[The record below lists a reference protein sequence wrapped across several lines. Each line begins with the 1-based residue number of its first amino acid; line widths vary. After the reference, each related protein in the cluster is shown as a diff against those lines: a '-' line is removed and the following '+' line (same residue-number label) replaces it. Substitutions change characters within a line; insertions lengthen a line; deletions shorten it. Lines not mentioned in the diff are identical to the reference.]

1 MQTYDVYRIRA
12 VAELRELLIAFLARA
27 GFDSFE
33 ETEAGLDAYGTTD
46 RREEFAGVLDELGH
60 QFDFT
65 YERTALEPRNW
76 NEVWESQFT
85 PIRIDDKLLI
95 RASFHPS
102 EPGFA
107 QELVIDPRMAFGTG
121 HHETTYMMCELLLGG
136 AVAGGRVFDYGSG
149 TGVLAILA
157 KRLGASY
164 VDAVD
169 IEEPS
174 VENTRENAEL
184 NGVVLDQIV
193 LGTLDDVPVGPPYDL
208 ILANINRN
216 VILATAGALYERLA
230 KGGSVF
236 FSGVLAQDEPLVVSR
251 LTELGYRHRETRAR
265 GDWRALV
272 VSR

>member
-1 MQTYDVYRIRA
+1 MQDYDVYRITTA
-12 VAELRELLIAFLARA
+12 PATGELLIAFLANA

-33 ETEAGLDAYGTTD
+33 ETEAGLDAYGATD
-46 RREEFAGVLDELGH
+46 RREEFAGVLDELSH

-65 YERTALEPRNW
+65 YERTELENRNW
-76 NEVWESQFT
+76 NEVWESQFQ
-85 PIRIDDKLLI
+85 PIHIDDKLLI
-95 RASFHPS
+95 RASFHPP
-102 EPGFA
+102 EAGFR

-121 HHETTYMMCELLLGG
+121 HHETTYMMCELLFEG
-136 AVAGGRVFDYGSG
+136 AVAGARVFDYGSG

-174 VENTRENAEL
+174 AENTRENAEL
-184 NGVVLDQIV
+184 NGVTLDQIV
-193 LGTLDDVPVGPPYDL
+193 LGMLDDVPVGPPYDL
-208 ILANINRN
+208 IVANINRN

-230 KGGSVF
+230 DGGSVY
-236 FSGVLAQDEPLVVSR
+236 FSGILGTDEALVVER
-251 LTELGYRHRETRAR
+251 LTELGFRHRETRAR

-272 VSR
+272 MGR